1 MILKKKYDENPEYD
15 ELDGIDIMKTIYDET
30 AKKFVVTR
38 NGVID
43 DDYVYVVNK
52 IDRSDRIV
60 RKDDPN

>member
-1 MILKKKYDENPEYD
+1 
-15 ELDGIDIMKTIYDET
+15 MKTIYDET

-60 RKDDPN
+60 REDDPNLYKYINEQVHR